1 MKTNNTF
8 FLKFF
13 VLIIILIVAQ
23 SNTFPIIYCNGA
35 GGGYGEG
42 GGGEGAVL
50 GGNLIEAYII
60 EGAGHYLEAYSTILY
75 FFNRVELANESSMD
89 FFLWQSIL
97 SKSITQMNRAAAA
110 YDLLIREAEETPY
123 NEAVLLKLKNF
134 DYNQFRVDCGL
145 KIEVFREVESYLQT
159 GDITGAFKRIRSS
172 FKEIISRLKS
182 MHEEVSQNKMPA
194 LSSLCDLN
202 ELCSS
207 TLQFGQYISRMFYK
221 INLH

>member
-13 VLIIILIVAQ
+13 VLIIIFAAVPSDSFAYVL
-23 SNTFPIIYCNGA
+23 CNGA
-35 GGGYGEG
+35 GGGYGE

-50 GGNLIEAYII
+50 GGNLIEGYII
-60 EGAGHYLEAYSTILY
+60 EGAGHYLEAYSSILY

-89 FFLWQSIL
+89 FFLWQDIL

-110 YDLLIREAEETPY
+110 YDLLVREAEAAPY
-123 NEAVLLKLKNF
+123 NETVLLKLKNF

-145 KIEVFREVESYLQT
+145 KIEVFREVESYLKN
-159 GDITGAFKRIRSS
+159 GDITGMFKRIRAS
-172 FKEIISRLKS
+172 FKDIISRLETV
-182 MHEEVSQNKMPA
+182 HEEVSQNKMPA
-194 LSSLCDLN
+194 LSSLWDLN

-207 TLQFGQYISRMFYK
+207 TLQFGQYVSRVFYALK
-221 INLH
+221 

>member
-1 MKTNNTF
+1 MKTNKIFN
-8 FLKFF
+8 LKIF
-13 VLIIILIVAQ
+13 VLIIILTAAQ
-23 SNTFPIIYCNGA
+23 SSAFTCILGNGA

-42 GGGEGAVL
+42 GSGEGAVH
-50 GGNLIEAYII
+50 GGNLIEGYII

-110 YDLLIREAEETPY
+110 YDLLIREAEAAPY
-123 NEAVLLKLKNF
+123 NETVLLKLKNF

-145 KIEVFREVESYLQT
+145 KIEVFREVESYLKN
-159 GDITGAFKRIRSS
+159 GDITGMFKRIRAG
-172 FKEIISRLKS
+172 FKDIISRLETV
-182 MHEEVSQNKMPA
+182 HEEVSQNKIPA
-194 LSSLCDLN
+194 LKSLWDLN

-207 TLQFGQYISRMFYK
+207 TLQFGQYVSRVFYK
-221 INLH
+221 ISLR